1 MGSDPDCG
9 RGAPDSFAQAVNMS
23 ERRARKRN
31 VVDRYSLGMAGP
43 GIERAASLASVR
55 REKRGRGRA
64 RRPRRRNPAM
74 TVSEVVKF
82 WRAFAK
88 RNRIGIQA
96 VNRGIREIRSDP
108 EYWESENLWKLVDRV
123 GSNPNGGPRKND
135 PVAGLERA
143 LRGTKLKTR
152 ERRSALVDYL
162 RSLPKALADAAYHG
176 GIEIGIVRESD
187 RLDLASR
194 RKLHNNPPELEPV
207 IGRHV
212 LALEYKGGKGKKKK
226 SLWRHDFSH
235 AGAKVIGL
243 KDGSVL
249 IKRGKRPLW
258 RYFE

>member
-1 MGSDPDCG
+1 M
-9 RGAPDSFAQAVNMS
+9 AK
-23 ERRARKRN
+23 RRARKRN
-31 VVDRYSLGMAGP
+31 VDRYTLGMAAP
-43 GIERAASLASVR
+43 GIERAASLSSVR
-55 REKRGRGRA
+55 RRRLYRGKRKDKA
-64 RRPRRRNPAM
+64 RSPRRRNPATM
-74 TVSEVVKF
+74 TASEVVKF
-82 WRAFAK
+82 WRTFAK
-88 RNRIGIQA
+88 RNRIGVQA
-96 VNRGIREIRSDP
+96 INRGIKEIRSDP
-108 EYWESENLWKLVDRV
+108 EYWEGENLWKLVDRV

-152 ERRSALVDYL
+152 ERRSALVEYL

-194 RKLHNNPPELEPV
+194 RKLHGNPPELEPV